1 MKVHTFTDTWLSM
14 PHLWH
19 QTRKKEVKMWVYSR
33 NKKINTQKHKKNP
46 RADNL
51 CLLTGTKCENE
62 SVWGTLSANI
72 KKRLWP
78 LMWWR
83 RASHHQSAPAPML
96 CATLN
101 LQLFCL
107 PLPYVHLFHLGFK
120 PVQAPSRPAHNLKIT
135 LLFSHWCQLI
145 SISAAFS
152 SLSSRTFQDFDSGKK
167 LIKKQNKNLL
177 ISWS

>member
-1 MKVHTFTDTWLSM
+1 MG
-14 PHLWH
+14 
-19 QTRKKEVKMWVYSR
+19 RYSR
-33 NKKINTQKHKKNP
+33 NKKINTQKHKKKPQGRQPLSSN
-46 RADNL
+46 RNQVW
-51 CLLTGTKCENE
+51 KWV
-62 SVWGTLSANI
+62 SVRDFVCQHK